1 MVRKKLGT
9 QGHMLTFTGKEWC
22 VWTARPGLDPTFG
35 QDTLRVGAMMYAYAR
50 QQGKSET
57 EAHEYAERHMYE
69 NVYGVGY

>member
-1 MVRKKLGT
+1 
-9 QGHMLTFTGKEWC
+9 MLTFTGTEWC

-69 NVYGVGY
+69 RVYDVGYTAMKIPSIK